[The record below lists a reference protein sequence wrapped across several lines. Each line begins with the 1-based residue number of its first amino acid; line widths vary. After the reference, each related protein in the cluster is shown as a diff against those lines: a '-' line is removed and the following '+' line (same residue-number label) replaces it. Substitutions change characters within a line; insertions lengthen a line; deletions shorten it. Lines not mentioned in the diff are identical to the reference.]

1 MSADSCSL
9 LVAVATAVT
18 IAPLVLRLAFC
29 VFDLVERGHVSVA
42 AQDFL
47 PLSPLTHPQRPVLG
61 RAVIFL
67 PLPPLN
73 PLPASLPGVMQHIR
87 RARGSLDLLT
97 ARFKLHRAPGSSGA
111 TSLTLSLVVVG
122 GEDKDGVKEP
132 WTG

>member
-1 MSADSCSL
+1 MLDPAGREC
-9 LVAVATAVT
+9 
-18 IAPLVLRLAFC
+18 
-29 VFDLVERGHVSVA
+29 VSVA
-42 AQDFL
+42 ALGFL
-47 PLSPLTHPQRPVLG
+47 PLYPLTHPQRPVLG

-67 PLPPLN
+67 PLPPLH
-73 PLPASLPGVMQHIR
+73 PLPASLPGAMQHIR